1 MHESNPP
8 SLLLNTTVLSTAGTA
23 IVGATTPRK
32 VTMRA
37 VTERI
42 SKFRTDCHC
51 GCIDVQYTLGVPS
64 NYGCTDLHSDK
75 YGSQLHTISFCRV
88 FHNDHRDDPGCEG
101 WCRRQYC
108 YVHT

>member
-23 IVGATTPRK
+23 IVGAKTPRK

-64 NYGCTDLHSDK
+64 NYGSRLYRSPFRQIRITVAHYFILPSI
-75 YGSQLHTISFCRV
+75 SQ
-88 FHNDHRDDPGCEG
+88 
-101 WCRRQYC
+101 
-108 YVHT
+108 